1 MFQNPLFN
9 TNSTPKTIQTST
21 QLQCL
26 PTIPNSYLFDN
37 LRLNNELNNFKFNYS
52 QQNSEQQQDFCVVCN
67 DKAIGKHYGAV
78 SCNGCKGFF
87 RRTVWQNLQYS
98 CRFSNNCK
106 VDKTRRNACRACR
119 FKKCLIEGMRI
130 EAIQNE
136 RDRIGSTHRGAKN
149 SHSDNGAK
157 LNDLRSRSYTCN
169 SLTNNVKFKH
179 KTTNDMCSFL
189 PQFQPSSAPINL
201 FNTNTIITKPSLQYN
216 NFSSL
221 IEEKIIVKNLLDE
234 LIQIDLNVQLQHN
247 EDSKLQALEYIVLW
261 VYSFSPIAQLPFNEK
276 SLLIQRCFNLFILI
290 LCLQRSIKSSPLIIL
305 PNNSFFLPSN
315 LEEENIESATQIQLQ
330 IEVELLRPLLRINIK
345 QSEFAFLK
353 ALLILQP
360 DIVGISDNSKNIISQ
375 AREDLISAIISYD
388 NCNNTRLF
396 QLLLFLPSLFV
407 VCEKITS
414 IPTLS
419 EIFGLNLC
427 SKFIGEFSLMND
439 QTTGIKLNNGFVEN
453 NEGNKNIVID

>member
-9 TNSTPKTIQTST
+9 PNSTTQTIQTST

-26 PTIPNSYLFDN
+26 STIPNSYLFDN
-37 LRLNNELNNFKFNYS
+37 LRLNNEQLNNFKFNYS
-52 QQNSEQQQDFCVVCN
+52 QQNNEQQQDFCVVCN

-149 SHSDNGAK
+149 SVSDNGSK
-157 LNDLRSRSYTCN
+157 LNDLRSRSYTCMPQYHPT
-169 SLTNNVKFKH
+169 SA
-179 KTTNDMCSFL
+179 SF
-189 PQFQPSSAPINL
+189 NL
-201 FNTNTIITKPSLQYN
+201 FNTNTIITKPPLQYN
-216 NFSSL
+216 NFSLL
-221 IEEKIIVKNLLDE
+221 IEEKLNGKNLLDE
-234 LIQIDLNVQLQHN
+234 LIQIDLNVQLQNN

-315 LEEENIESATQIQLQ
+315 LEEENIEIATQIQLQ
-330 IEVELLRPLLRINIK
+330 IEVELLQPLLRINIK

-353 ALLILQP
+353 ALLLLQP
-360 DIVGISDNSKNIISQ
+360 DIVGISENSKNIISQ
-375 AREDLISAIISYD
+375 ARENLINAIISYD
-388 NCNNTRLF
+388 NCNNTRLA

-407 VCEKITS
+407 VCEVRKYSITS
-414 IPTLS
+414 EVIRV
-419 EIFGLNLC
+419 
-427 SKFIGEFSLMND
+427 
-439 QTTGIKLNNGFVEN
+439 NNT
-453 NEGNKNIVID
+453 